1 MNLRGVYHNDLA
13 QLKNIVI
20 SSDGNEW
27 GVIDWE
33 FANIDMYRGN
43 IQTRRYGDLETIT
56 YTSFFFSEDIYI
68 PARPGM
74 RLWDVFQLLSSLH
87 RRYKRTPGA
96 IDYIGTQINNFRYD
110 LEKDIYGR
118 KVLEL
123 FQL

>member
-1 MNLRGVYHNDLA
+1 
-13 QLKNIVI
+13 
-20 SSDGNEW
+20 
-27 GVIDWE
+27 
-33 FANIDMYRGN
+33 MYRGN